1 MQGNN
6 QHENHTKLEG
16 YQVEYYVYILD
27 KMTTKKDNLGL
38 KTACEYGMSVAIA

>member
-27 KMTTKKDNLGL
+27 KMTTKDNLGVSI
-38 KTACEYGMSVAIA
+38 ACEYGMSVAIA